1 MPLPLAEIDWN
12 TLLQNT
18 DVVPLV
24 CIFGIGGLISLSA
37 IIAVQWRKAYETR
50 LKEKMIDRGFT
61 ADEIVRVI
69 GAHVSEKQRRQTA
82 HSADQAGPYC
92 S

>member
-12 TLLQNT
+12 SLLQQS
-18 DVVPLV
+18 DVFPLLV
-24 CIFGIGGLISLSA
+24 FFGVAGLIGMTA
-37 IIAVQWRKAYETR
+37 IIAVQWRKAHEVR

-69 GAHVSEKQRRQTA
+69 NARVSQRRRRQTA
-82 HSADQAGPYC
+82 HSADPADPVVG
-92 S
+92 